1 VSQVEPIP
9 LTTFLREPEVRQDP
23 YPTYARL
30 RDAGRVLPNDVGGW
44 MLPHHAEC
52 AAVLRDNRF
61 SADSRHQNNFEQFVQ
76 LAEAVGLS
84 DLLELFGRLI
94 LFVDPPDHTRLRRI
108 ASKAFTVR
116 TVEEMR
122 PRIAA
127 IVDGM
132 LDQVADGGGMELV
145 EALAFP
151 LPVTV
156 ISDMLGVP
164 KADHDLLR
172 GWTGEAVKALDPID
186 DPMVLF
192 PAAEALRAMAAYFDE
207 LVTERRRH
215 LGPDLLSAF
224 IQAEDDGDRLS
235 HQELLDTSILLFG
248 AGHET
253 TVNLIA
259 GGALNLLRHPNQLQ
273 RLRDDRTLM
282 ASATEE
288 LLRFG
293 PPVQLTGRIA
303 TVDTELGGQLI
314 TKGTEVIV
322 MLASANRDPAVF
334 DHPETLDIGRP
345 DNRHLSFSGGIHF
358 CLGAPLARIEAQ
370 EALGQLLDRFPG
382 LTLTDPEVAWKPTT
396 TIRGPQE
403 LHLAW

>member
-1 VSQVEPIP
+1 
-9 LTTFLREPEVRQDP
+9 
-23 YPTYARL
+23 
-30 RDAGRVLPNDVGGW
+30 

-61 SADSRHQNNFEQFVQ
+61 SANSKHQANFEQFVQ

-84 DLLELFGRLI
+84 DLLDMFGRLI
-94 LFVDPPDHTRLRRI
+94 LFADPPDHTRLRRI
-108 ASKAFTVR
+108 ASKAFSVR
-116 TVEEMR
+116 TVEAMR
-122 PRIAA
+122 PRIAT
-127 IVDGM
+127 IVSDM
-132 LDQVADGGGMELV
+132 LDAVSGNDGMELV
-145 EALAFP
+145 ESLAFP

-164 KADHDLLR
+164 SADHDLLR
-172 GWTGEAVKALDPID
+172 GWTSEAVKALDPID

-192 PAAEALRAMAAYFDE
+192 PAAEALRSMEEYFDE
-207 LVTERRRH
+207 LVKERRH
-215 LGPDLLSAF
+215 NLGSDLLSGF

-235 HQELLDTSILLFG
+235 HQELLDTTILLFG

-253 TVNLIA
+253 TVNLIT
-259 GGALNLLRHPNQLQ
+259 GGALNLLRQPDQLQ
-273 RLRDDRTLM
+273 RLREDRTLM

-288 LLRFG
+288 LLRVG

-303 TVDTELGGQLI
+303 TVDAELDGQLI

-322 MLASANRDPAVF
+322 MIASANRDPEVF
-334 DHPETLDIGRP
+334 ENPDALDIGRA

-370 EALGQLLDRFPG
+370 EAFGQLLDRFPK
-382 LTLTDPEVAWKPTT
+382 LSLTDSDVEWKPTT
-396 TIRGPQE
+396 TIRGPKE

>member
-1 VSQVEPIP
+1 VNPVEPIP
-9 LTTFLREPEVRQDP
+9 LTTFLKDPEVRPDP

-30 RDAGRVLPNDVGGW
+30 REQGRVLPNDVGGW
-44 MLPHHAEC
+44 MLPRHAEC

-61 SADSRHQNNFEQFVQ
+61 SADTRHQNGFEQFIE
-76 LAEAVGLS
+76 LAAAVGLS
-84 DLLELFGRLI
+84 DLLEMFGRLI

-127 IVDGM
+127 IVDDM
-132 LDQVADGGGMELV
+132 LDDVAGDGGMELV
-145 EALAFP
+145 ESLAFP

-164 KADHDLLR
+164 KSDHDLLR
-172 GWTGEAVKALDPID
+172 GWTSEAVKALDPID

-192 PAAEALRAMAAYFDE
+192 PAAEALRAMQAYFDE

-215 LGPDLLSAF
+215 LGDDLLSAF

-235 HQELLDTSILLFG
+235 HQELLDTTILLFG

-253 TVNLIA
+253 TVNLIT
-259 GGALNLLRHPNQLQ
+259 GGALNLLRHPDQLQ
-273 RLRDDRTLM
+273 RLRDDPSLM
-282 ASATEE
+282 PGAIEE

-303 TVDTELGGQLI
+303 TVDTELGGQMI
-314 TKGTEVIV
+314 AKGTEVIV
-322 MLASANRDPAVF
+322 MLASANRDPEVF
-334 DHPETLDIGRP
+334 EHPETLDIGRT

-370 EALGQLLDRFPG
+370 EAFGKLLARYPG
-382 LTLTDPEVAWKPTT
+382 LSLADPDVEWKPTT
-396 TIRGPQE
+396 TIRGPQA
-403 LHLAW
+403 LQLSW